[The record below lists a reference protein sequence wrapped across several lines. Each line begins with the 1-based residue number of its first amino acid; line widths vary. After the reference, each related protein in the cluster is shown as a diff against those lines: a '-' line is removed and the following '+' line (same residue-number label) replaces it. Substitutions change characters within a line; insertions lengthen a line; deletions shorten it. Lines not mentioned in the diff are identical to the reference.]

1 MRRSR
6 RRFTAEFK
14 EEAVGLVRRAG
25 KPVAEVAREL
35 GIHEQ
40 VLRNWKR
47 AVEKGS
53 LGGNGSGAGHFTQA
67 EEIRRLRTELARVK
81 EERDILKKA
90 TGALWAPPARRE
102 TRVFVGSAAREERP
116 SAFWCS

>member
-1 MRRSR
+1 MKGKR

-14 EEAVGLVRRAG
+14 EEAVRLLVRSGRPLAQ
-25 KPVAEVAREL
+25 VAREL
-35 GIHEQ
+35 GLHEQ

-53 LGGNGSGAGHFTQA
+53 AGGNGSGVGYFTRE
-67 EEIRRLRTELARVK
+67 EEIRRLQIELARVK

-90 TGALWAPPARRE
+90 TAF
-102 TRVFVGSAAREERP
+102 FVKECR
-116 SAFWCS
+116 

>member
-1 MRRSR
+1 MRGSR

-25 KPVAEVAREL
+25 MPVAEVAREL

-53 LGGNGSGAGHFTQA
+53 LGGNGSAAGHFRQ
-67 EEIRRLRTELARVK
+67 EEEMRRLRAELARVK

-90 TGALWAPPARRE
+90 TA
-102 TRVFVGSAAREERP
+102 FFARESR
-116 SAFWCS
+116 